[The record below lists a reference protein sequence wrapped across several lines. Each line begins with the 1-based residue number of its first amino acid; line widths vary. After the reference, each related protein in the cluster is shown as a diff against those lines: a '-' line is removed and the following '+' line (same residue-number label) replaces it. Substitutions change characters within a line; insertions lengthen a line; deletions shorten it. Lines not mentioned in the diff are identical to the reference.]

1 MLHPPRLQIL
11 RLIFAALCLQLTTGA
26 FAAPAAPIAAKPAAK
41 PAGKVPLRKGIK
53 KPGAESDPAAKDM
66 ALPPE
71 GNSANNYGR
80 TWRRSQLDL
89 RVGLLGGMMIPISQA
104 SQVLDLGFGGR
115 LWASVET
122 TFIKLPKSK
131 IFENTLLIYEFS
143 FYKVTGTSVL
153 SKIGKD
159 TNADYVTNAGA
170 IGKAYDVQF
179 SPTFVMR
186 FIPYLGFGLTNITSD
201 TKTAYGAN
209 IRAVSGDIIAK
220 YGFATVYDFNRRWQA
235 IMTVDHY
242 IYFEEKIGMA
252 LRINLGA
259 TMMIF

>member
-1 MLHPPRLQIL
+1 MRIRIYIPLVL
-11 RLIFAALCLQLTTGA
+11 AATLLWSSTSH
-26 FAAPAAPIAAKPAAK
+26 AAPPPAPIAKPVAKPQAKPAAK
-41 PAGKVPLRKGIK
+41 KAPLK

-66 ALPPE
+66 VLPGE
-71 GNSANNYGR
+71 GNAANNYGR
-80 TWRRSQLDL
+80 TWKRSQLDL
-89 RVGLLGGMMIPISQA
+89 RVGLLGGMMLPIGQA
-104 SQVLDLGFGGR
+104 SQVLNLGFGGS

-143 FYKVTGTSVL
+143 FYKATGTSVL
-153 SKIGKD
+153 SKIGQD
-159 TNADYVTNAGA
+159 TNADFVTNAGA

-186 FIPYLGFGLTNITSD
+186 FVPYLGFGLTNITSD

-235 IMTVDHY
+235 TMTVDHY

>member
-1 MLHPPRLQIL
+1 MRLLHVIRFISFLHL
-11 RLIFAALCLQLTTGA
+11 FFFAHL
-26 FAAPAAPIAAKPAAK
+26 FAAPAPGAVKPLPQK
-41 PAGKVPLRKGIK
+41 KIGLK

-66 ALPPE
+66 VLPGE
-71 GNSANNYGR
+71 GNKTNNYGR
-80 TWRRSQLDL
+80 VWRRSQLDL
-89 RVGLLGGMMIPISQA
+89 RVGLLGGLLVPIGQA
-104 SQVLDLGFGGR
+104 SQVLELGFGGT
-115 LWASVET
+115 LWGSVET

-143 FYKVTGTSVL
+143 FYKVKGTSVS
-153 SKIGKD
+153 SKIGQD
-159 TNADYVTNAGA
+159 TDADYVTNAGA

-201 TKTAYGAN
+201 TQTPTGT

-220 YGFATVYDFNRRWQA
+220 YGLAAAYDFNRRWQA
-235 IMTVDHY
+235 LMTIDHY

>member
-1 MLHPPRLQIL
+1 MSL
-11 RLIFAALCLQLTTGA
+11 RFAKIFSAVLLPVICGCLAVLS
-26 FAAPAAPIAAKPAAK
+26 AAPAVPAKPVAK
-41 PAGKVPLRKGIK
+41 PAGRKVGLK

-66 ALPPE
+66 VLPGE
-71 GNSANNYGR
+71 GNNTNNYGR
-80 TWRRSQLDL
+80 VWRRSQLDL
-89 RVGLLGGMMIPISQA
+89 RVGLLGGFLIPIGQA
-104 SQVLDLGFGGR
+104 SQVLNLGFGGR

-143 FYKVTGTSVL
+143 FYKATGTSVS
-153 SKIGKD
+153 SKIGQD
-159 TNADYVTNAGA
+159 TDADYVTNAGA

-186 FIPYLGFGLTNITSD
+186 FVPYVGFGLTNITSD
-201 TKTAYGAN
+201 TQTPTGT

-235 IMTVDHY
+235 IMTIDHY
-242 IYFEEKIGMA
+242 IYFEEKIGMS
-252 LRINLGA
+252 LRIGLGA

>member
-1 MLHPPRLQIL
+1 MS
-11 RLIFAALCLQLTTGA
+11 LQLNRKIIGLILLCIA
-26 FAAPAAPIAAKPAAK
+26 PVVWAAPAPAPAAKPVAK
-41 PAGKVPLRKGIK
+41 PAGKKVGLK
-53 KPGAESDPAAKDM
+53 KPGAESDPAAQDM
-66 ALPPE
+66 ALPGE
-71 GNSANNYGR
+71 GNNANNYGR
-80 TWRRSQLDL
+80 VWKRSQLDL
-89 RVGLLGGMMIPISQA
+89 RVGLLGGFLLPIGQA
-104 SQVLDLGFGGR
+104 SQVLNLGFGGR

-143 FYKVTGTSVL
+143 FYKATGTSVS
-153 SKIGKD
+153 SKIGQD
-159 TNADYVTNAGA
+159 TDADYVTNAGA

-186 FIPYLGFGLTNITSD
+186 FVPYVGFGLTNITSD
-201 TKTAYGAN
+201 TQTPTGT

-235 IMTVDHY
+235 IMTIDHY
-242 IYFEEKIGMA
+242 IYFEEKIGMS
-252 LRINLGA
+252 LRIGLGA